1 MDRLEEK
8 RACLGTIGKSLRLEA
23 LKIQTNSE
31 NLGVSYTGLVA
42 GYGWTDEV
50 QTGAMLGTEG
60 QSRALEAIKLNLT
73 GDDAEN
79 YNYLYVHSSNFGW
92 LGGRKMERKPEQKSM
107 AMQ

>member
-1 MDRLEEK
+1 MPWNNWKEP
-8 RACLGTIGKSLRLEA
+8 ASGGTENPDKQR
-23 LKIQTNSE
+23 

-79 YNYLYVHSSNFGW
+79 YDIYYRVHSSNFG
-92 LGGRKMERKPEQKSM
+92 
-107 AMQ
+107 

>member
-1 MDRLEEK
+1 M
-8 RACLGTIGKSLRLEA
+8 
-23 LKIQTNSE
+23 
-31 NLGVSYTGLVA
+31 A

-79 YNYLYVHSSNFGW
+79 YDIYYRVHSSNLAG
-92 LGGRKMERKPEQKSM
+92 LAGRKMERKPEQKSM
-107 AMQ
+107 AMR